1 MTDRYQ
7 VRFLQIPRW
16 AATLAGIAAI
26 AFAIALLLLSV
37 TVFLVLLPVI
47 AVASGLYYLF
57 GRRRKTADA
66 RHPDSVEII
75 EGEYRVIEPGR
86 IERDRKQPPA

>member
-7 VRFLQIPRW
+7 LRFLQIPRW
-16 AATLAGIAAI
+16 AAILAAIVAI
-26 AFAIALLLLSV
+26 AFAIALLLLSL

-57 GRRRKTADA
+57 GGKRKQPGPRNADG
-66 RHPDSVEII
+66 VEII
-75 EGEYRVIEPGR
+75 EGEYRVIEPER
-86 IERDRKQPPA
+86 VERDRR

>member
-7 VRFLQIPRW
+7 LRFLQIPRW
-16 AATLAGIAAI
+16 VAILAAIAAI

-47 AVASGLYYLF
+47 AVASGLYYLV
-57 GRRRKTADA
+57 GGKRKQAGSHNTDG
-66 RHPDSVEII
+66 VEII
-75 EGEYRVIEPGR
+75 EAEYRVIEPER
-86 IERDRKQPPA
+86 VDRDRR

>member
-7 VRFLQIPRW
+7 MRFLQIPRW
-16 AATLAGIAAI
+16 AAILAAIAAI

-57 GRRRKTADA
+57 GGPRRSRGTSG
-66 RHPDSVEII
+66 RTEII
-75 EGEYRVIEPGR
+75 EAEYRVIDPGR
-86 IERDRKQPPA
+86 IDRDRERR